1 MEGPS
6 MLIEELEN
14 AADSHLISK
23 QLYVLFHRE
32 TMEAEQAVVDLEM
45 RCAHAA
51 EKIRKKKAYIVEFE
65 AVNGIEA
72 ANAVTYLKEMVGV
85 EEEQEALLKTMLVN
99 AQRAA
104 LQRRRYMAKVY
115 NQITG

>member
-1 MEGPS
+1 MEGAS
-6 MLIEELEN
+6 MLLEELAN

-32 TMEAEQAVVDLEM
+32 TMEAEQVVVDLEM

-51 EKIRKKKAYIVEFE
+51 EKIRKKKGYITAFE
-65 AVNGIEA
+65 SVGGIEA
-72 ANAVTYLKEMVGV
+72 ANAVRYLKEMVGV
-85 EEEQEALLKTMLVN
+85 EEEQEAHLKAMLLT

-104 LQRRRYMAKVY
+104 LHRRRYMAKF
-115 NQITG
+115 NN